1 MKELA
6 DTRNLAR
13 ERQQKISELNAV
25 SLGTRIR
32 FQIEFSKSCCLYKI
46 SELNPVSHVA
56 HARSQNSV

>member
-25 SLGTRIR
+25 SLGTHTR
-32 FQIEFSKSCCLYKI
+32 FQIKIGMSCCSCKI
-46 SELNPVSHVA
+46 SELSSVGRVA
-56 HARSQNSV
+56 HARSCN